1 MEIAGI
7 LDTVAAYHTRF
18 VTVTGG
24 EPLAQQPCHQLLGA
38 LCDAGYDVSL
48 ETSGAMDIADV
59 DSRVTIVMDLKTP
72 GSGEQAKN
80 NYDNIERLKETDQV
94 KFVLCDENDY
104 AWAKTMVVEHE
115 LAGRCEVLFSP
126 SYRQLNATMLA
137 DWILADQLPV
147 RMQVQLHKFLWGEA
161 RGH

>member
-1 MEIAGI
+1 MEISAI
-7 LDTVAAYHTRF
+7 LDAVAAYHTRF

-48 ETSGAMDIADV
+48 ETSGAMNIKDV
-59 DSRVTIVMDLKTP
+59 DSRVTVVMDLKTP
-72 GSGEQAKN
+72 GSGEQTKN
-80 NYDNIERLKETDQV
+80 NYDNLGRLKQTDQI

-126 SYRQLNATMLA
+126 SYRQLNATTLA

-161 RGH
+161 PGH